1 MVISVWMIGALWLFF
16 STLLYI
22 FGASKMF
29 GESVKNEGRF
39 LTFMMCVCITEIGAL
54 LLYFLGFIIVSV
66 FNLIISE
73 NWISFFNHEVIYINK
88 ISIF

>member
-22 FGASKMF
+22 FGASKIF
-29 GESVKNEGRF
+29 GESGENEGRF
-39 LTFMMCVCITEIGAL
+39 LTFMMCMLITEIGAL
-54 LLYFLGFIIVSV
+54 LLYILGFIIVSV

-73 NWISFFNHEVIYINK
+73 NWISFFNHEVIYI
-88 ISIF
+88 

>member
-29 GESVKNEGRF
+29 GESVKTEGRF
-39 LTFMMCVCITEIGAL
+39 LTFMMCILITEMGAL
-54 LLYFLGFIIVSV
+54 LLYILGFIIVSV
-66 FNLIISE
+66 FNLIISA
-73 NWISFFNHEVIYINK
+73 NWISFFNYEVIYIK
-88 ISIF
+88 

>member
-29 GESVKNEGRF
+29 GESVKTEGRF
-39 LTFMMCVCITEIGAL
+39 LTFMMCILITEMGAL
-54 LLYFLGFIIVSV
+54 LLYILGFIIISV
-66 FNLIISE
+66 FNLIISA
-73 NWISFFNHEVIYINK
+73 NWISFFNHEVIYIK
-88 ISIF
+88 

>member
-39 LTFMMCVCITEIGAL
+39 LTFIMCVCITEIGAL
-54 LLYFLGFIIVSV
+54 LLYILGFIIADV
-66 FNLIISE
+66 FKLIIST
-73 NWISFFNHEVIYINK
+73 NWISFFNHEVIYIK
-88 ISIF
+88 

>member
-22 FGASKMF
+22 FGASKIF
-29 GESVKNEGRF
+29 GESVKTEGRF

-54 LLYFLGFIIVSV
+54 LLYILGFIIVSV

-73 NWISFFNHEVIYINK
+73 NWISFFNYEVIYIK
-88 ISIF
+88 

>member
-54 LLYFLGFIIVSV
+54 LLYILGFIIADV
-66 FNLIISE
+66 FKLIIST
-73 NWISFFNHEVIYINK
+73 NWISFFNHEVIYIK
-88 ISIF
+88 

>member
-54 LLYFLGFIIVSV
+54 LLCILGFIIADI
-66 FNLIISE
+66 FKLIIST
-73 NWISFFNHEVIYINK
+73 NWISFFNHEVIYIK
-88 ISIF
+88 

>member
-1 MVISVWMIGALWLFF
+1 MIGSLWLFF

-39 LTFMMCVCITEIGAL
+39 MMFMMCVLITEIGAL
-54 LLYFLGFIIVSV
+54 LLYILGLIIVSI
-66 FNLIISE
+66 FNLIISA
-73 NWISFFNHEVIYINK
+73 NWMSFFNHEVIYIK
-88 ISIF
+88 

>member
-22 FGASKMF
+22 FGTSKMF

-39 LTFMMCVCITEIGAL
+39 MMFMMCVLITEIGAL
-54 LLYFLGFIIVSV
+54 LLYILGLIIVSI
-66 FNLIISE
+66 FNLIISA
-73 NWISFFNHEVIYINK
+73 NWMSFFNYEVIYIK
-88 ISIF
+88 

>member
-39 LTFMMCVCITEIGAL
+39 LTFMMCILITEMGAL
-54 LLYFLGFIIVSV
+54 LLYILGFIIVNV
-66 FNLIISE
+66 FNLIISA
-73 NWISFFNHEVIYINK
+73 NWISFFNYEVIYIK
-88 ISIF
+88 

>member
-54 LLYFLGFIIVSV
+54 LLCILGFIIADV
-66 FNLIISE
+66 FKLIIST
-73 NWISFFNHEVIYINK
+73 NWISFFNHEVIYIK
-88 ISIF
+88 

>member
-1 MVISVWMIGALWLFF
+1 MVISVWMIGSLWLFF

-39 LTFMMCVCITEIGAL
+39 MMFMMCVLITEIGAL
-54 LLYFLGFIIVSV
+54 LLYILGFIIVSI
-66 FNLIISE
+66 FNLIITA
-73 NWISFFNHEVIYINK
+73 NWMSFFNYEVIYIK
-88 ISIF
+88 

>member
-39 LTFMMCVCITEIGAL
+39 LTFMMCILITEMGAL
-54 LLYFLGFIIVSV
+54 LLYILGFIIVSV
-66 FNLIISE
+66 FNLIISA
-73 NWISFFNHEVIYINK
+73 NWISFFFFVVIYIK
-88 ISIF
+88 

>member
-39 LTFMMCVCITEIGAL
+39 LTFIMCVCITEIGAL
-54 LLYFLGFIIVSV
+54 LLYILGFIIADV
-66 FNLIISE
+66 FKLIIST
-73 NWISFFNHEVIYINK
+73 NWTSFFNHEVIYIK
-88 ISIF
+88 

>member
-39 LTFMMCVCITEIGAL
+39 LTFMMCVCITAIGAL
-54 LLYFLGFIIVSV
+54 LLCILGVIIAGV
-66 FNLIISE
+66 FKLIIST
-73 NWISFFNHEVIYINK
+73 NWISFFNHEVIYIK
-88 ISIF
+88 

>member
-54 LLYFLGFIIVSV
+54 LLYILGFIIADV
-66 FNLIISE
+66 FKLIIST
-73 NWISFFNHEVIYINK
+73 NWISFFNHEVIYI
-88 ISIF
+88 

>member
-16 STLLYI
+16 SILLYI

-54 LLYFLGFIIVSV
+54 LLCILGFIIADV
-66 FNLIISE
+66 FKLIIST
-73 NWISFFNHEVIYINK
+73 NWISFFNHEVIYIK
-88 ISIF
+88 

>member
-54 LLYFLGFIIVSV
+54 LLYILGFIIADV
-66 FNLIISE
+66 FKLIIST
-73 NWISFFNHEVIYINK
+73 NWISFFNREVIYIK
-88 ISIF
+88 

>member
-16 STLLYI
+16 SILLYI

-39 LTFMMCVCITEIGAL
+39 LTFMMCVCITTIGAL
-54 LLYFLGFIIVSV
+54 LLCILSVIIAGV
-66 FNLIISE
+66 FKLIIST
-73 NWISFFNHEVIYINK
+73 NWISFFNHEVIYIK
-88 ISIF
+88 